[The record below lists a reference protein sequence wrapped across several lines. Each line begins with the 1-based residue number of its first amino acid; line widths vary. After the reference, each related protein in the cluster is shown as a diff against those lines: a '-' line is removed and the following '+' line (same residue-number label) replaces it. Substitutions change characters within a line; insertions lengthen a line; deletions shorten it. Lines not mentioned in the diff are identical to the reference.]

1 MFQTRI
7 DDDGRRGGLTRV
19 EVAVLLGILALLAA
33 FFAPA
38 FRTSGPVS
46 KRLECLNNIRQIG
59 IAMHSYSAAYNGEL
73 PPLVD
78 NYVVKRGDAKTPAG
92 TLTMGWPV
100 LILPAMDSSK
110 LVKAIKSNAVVV
122 SGKGADAVL
131 RMGEAERV
139 YFKGYTCPQDTDS
152 HMQPGGLSYVVN
164 AGFMA
169 RSLYHGD
176 RDGRHR
182 VDQLSWDGNDV
193 VGEEADIEVA
203 AATGVFWRK
212 SDVFQPSLD
221 YVGTGDGTTNTLMLS
236 ENLQARNWW
245 DTDTTRLAFGIP
257 VETVGGRIPFGQG
270 TFFESVERPLN
281 TQFEGGT
288 LSTVSPL
295 GWRINNDL
303 KATVGTRP
311 RPSSN
316 HTGGVNAI
324 FCDGSGRFLSGQMDL
339 HVYAKLLTSNGVKYG
354 EGELGQSSY

>member
-19 EVAVLLGILALLAA
+19 EVAVVLGILALMAA

-38 FRTSGPVS
+38 FRTSGPMA
-46 KRLECLNNIRQIG
+46 KRLECLNNISQVG
-59 IAMHSYSAAYNGEL
+59 IAMQNFASANNGEL
-73 PPLVD
+73 PWLVD
-78 NYVVKRGDAKTPAG
+78 NYVVQRNHAETPAG
-92 TLTMGWPV
+92 TLTVGWP
-100 LILPAMDSSK
+100 IQIMPAMDGSK

-139 YFKGYTCPQDTDS
+139 YFKGFTCPQDTDS
-152 HMQPGGLSYVVN
+152 HMKPGGLSYVVN

-176 RDGRHR
+176 SDGRHR

-193 VGEEADIEVA
+193 IGEAADIEVA

-212 SDVFQPSLD
+212 SDVFQSSLD

-236 ENLQARNWW
+236 ENLQAGNWW

-257 VETVGGRIPFGQG
+257 VETVNGRVPFGQG

-288 LSTVSPL
+288 LSSVSPL
-295 GWRINNDL
+295 GWRINSEL
-303 KATVGTRP
+303 QAATGTRP

-316 HTGGVNAI
+316 HERGVNVI
-324 FCDGSGRFLSGQMDL
+324 MCDGSGRFLNAQMSP
-339 HVYAKLLTSNGVKYG
+339 HIYAKLLTPNGVNYG
-354 EGELGQSSY
+354 EGELQESY

>member
-7 DDDGRRGGLTRV
+7 DDGGRRGGLTRV

-46 KRLECLNNIRQIG
+46 KRLECLNNIRQVG
-59 IAMHSYSAAYNGEL
+59 IAMQNFASANNGEL
-73 PPLVD
+73 PWLVD

-131 RMGEAERV
+131 RIGEAERV
-139 YFKGYTCPQDTDS
+139 YFRGYTCPQDTDS
-152 HMQPGGLSYVVN
+152 HMKPGGLSYVVN

-176 RDGRHR
+176 PEGRHR

-193 VGEEADIEVA
+193 VGEETDIEVA
-203 AATGVFWRK
+203 AATGVFWHHSK
-212 SDVFQPSLD
+212 VFQPSLD
-221 YVGTGDGTTNTLMLS
+221 YVGEGDGTTNTIMLS
-236 ENLQARNWW
+236 ENLQAGNWW

-257 VETVGGRIPFGQG
+257 VEAVGVRIPFGQG

-295 GWRINNDL
+295 GWRINSEL
-303 KATVGTRP
+303 KAATGTRP

-316 HTGGVNAI
+316 HTGGVNVI
-324 FCDGSGRFLSGQMDL
+324 MCDGSGKFLSGQIDL
-339 HVYAKLLTSNGVKYG
+339 HLYVKVLTPNGAMHG
-354 EGELGQSSY
+354 EQELKQNY

>member
-19 EVAVLLGILALLAA
+19 EVAVVLGILALMAA
-33 FFAPA
+33 FF
-38 FRTSGPVS
+38 VS
-46 KRLECLNNIRQIG
+46 AVRSARGTARRIECLSNCRMVG
-59 IAMHSYSAAYNGEL
+59 IAMQSFASANKGEL
-73 PPLVD
+73 PSLVD
-78 NYVVKRGDAKTPAG
+78 HYVVKRGGEDTSAG
-92 TLTMGWPV
+92 TLKVGWPIQ
-100 LILPAMDSSK
+100 ILPAMDGSK

-139 YFKGYTCPQDTDS
+139 YFKGFTCPQDTDS
-152 HMQPGGLSYVVN
+152 HMKPGGLSYVVN

-176 RDGRHR
+176 SDGRHR

-193 VGEEADIEVA
+193 IGEAADIEVA

-212 SDVFQPSLD
+212 SDVFQSSLD

-236 ENLQARNWW
+236 ENLQAGNWR

-257 VETVGGRIPFGQG
+257 VETVNGRVPFGQG

-288 LSTVSPL
+288 LSSVSPL
-295 GWRINNDL
+295 GWRINSEL
-303 KATVGTRP
+303 QAATGTRP

-316 HTGGVNAI
+316 HERGVNVI
-324 FCDGSGRFLSGQMDL
+324 MCDGSGRFLNAQMSP
-339 HVYAKLLTSNGVKYG
+339 HIYAKLLTPNGVNYG
-354 EGELGQSSY
+354 EGELQESY

>member
-1 MFQTRI
+1 MTQNRF
-7 DDDGRRGGLTRV
+7 DDGGRRGGLTRV

-46 KRLECLNNIRQIG
+46 KRLECLNNIRQVG
-59 IAMHSYSAAYNGEL
+59 IAMQNFASANNGEL
-73 PPLVD
+73 PWLVD

-131 RMGEAERV
+131 RIGEAERV
-139 YFKGYTCPQDTDS
+139 YFRGYTCPQDTDS

-176 RDGRHR
+176 SDGRHR

-193 VGEEADIEVA
+193 IGEAADIEVA

-212 SDVFQPSLD
+212 SDVFQSSLD

-236 ENLQARNWW
+236 ENLQAGNWW

-257 VETVGGRIPFGQG
+257 VETVNGRVPFGQG

-288 LSTVSPL
+288 LSSVSPL
-295 GWRINNDL
+295 GWRINSEL
-303 KATVGTRP
+303 QAATGTRP

-316 HTGGVNAI
+316 HERGVNVI
-324 FCDGSGRFLSGQMDL
+324 MCDGSGRFLNAQMSPQI
-339 HVYAKLLTSNGVKYG
+339 YAKLLTPNGVNYG
-354 EGELGQSSY
+354 EGELQESY